1 MRNEK
6 PLQPAPDP
14 DPKTGLAPWR
24 SEILASHLASLPCG
38 VRTSSSSR
46 IRTPSCGFLAL
57 RSSRTGVLSRKGTLS
72 NGAPSATYRLSSC
85 VNVCELNFCCS
96 RSLVK
101 LMQSCSNEF
110 FSKISKPK
118 MSSTPIATPRSP
130 PTAALIRLTS
140 SSNIAE

>member
-1 MRNEK
+1 M
-6 PLQPAPDP
+6 
-14 DPKTGLAPWR
+14 
-24 SEILASHLASLPCG
+24 
-38 VRTSSSSR
+38 
-46 IRTPSCGFLAL
+46 
-57 RSSRTGVLSRKGTLS
+57 
-72 NGAPSATYRLSSC
+72 
-85 VNVCELNFCCS
+85 NVCELNFCCS

-140 SSNIAE
+140 SSNIAEYTAFASASTASSAAFTLLRIRCTSPRTTVCRSTSAAPSAAWSTCR